1 MTHFTQRHWAI
12 GLSLALLM
20 ALTRFDHFGSA
31 VSLPDASLAVF
42 FLAGFYLP
50 ALAFPALLLEAA
62 AIDYLATAVGG
73 VSDWC
78 ITPAYSFLAFAYGA
92 LWLAGRWYSR
102 RHALAWRSLLPF
114 AGAAVV
120 ATLAAF
126 VISNTSFYLFAG
138 YFDEMAAG
146 EYAARVVRY
155 LPGYLQSA
163 LLWLVTAAGVHVL
176 LTLAAGRS
184 VRAHG

>member
-1 MTHFTQRHWAI
+1 MQSPKPHRWAI
-12 GLSLALLM
+12 GLSLALLI
-20 ALTRFDHFGSA
+20 ALTRFGHFGSA

-62 AIDYLATAVGG
+62 TIDYLATTVGG

-92 LWLAGRWYSR
+92 LWLAGRWYGR
-102 RHALAWRSLLPF
+102 RHVFAWRSLLPF

-126 VISNTSFYLFAG
+126 VISNASFYLFAG
-138 YFDEMAAG
+138 YFGDMAAS

-163 LLWLVTAAGVHVL
+163 LLWLVAAAAVHTL
-176 LTLAAGRS
+176 LALGAERPAQ
-184 VRAHG
+184 AHG

>member
-126 VISNTSFYLFAG
+126 VISNASFL
-138 YFDEMAAG
+138 
-146 EYAARVVRY
+146 
-155 LPGYLQSA
+155 LP
-163 LLWLVTAAGVHVL
+163 W
-176 LTLAAGRS
+176 LAAEKKTAVEYPMPLDNDRS
-184 VRAHG
+184 DLFSSAALSFRVF